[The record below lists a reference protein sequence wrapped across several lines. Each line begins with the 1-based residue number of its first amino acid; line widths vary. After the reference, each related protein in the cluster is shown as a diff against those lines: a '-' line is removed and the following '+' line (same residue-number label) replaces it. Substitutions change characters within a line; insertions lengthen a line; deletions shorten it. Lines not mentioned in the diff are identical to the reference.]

1 MLFNTYEKNVIW
13 PMLHY
18 WGFFTNYLELPSIG
32 SVVYSFRVNRKEFNF
47 ILTFLVFFLKC
58 FFLNQKVY
66 FRINY
71 NNLMFDIIIKKKN
84 HDFLFYFI
92 LFNFI
97 FKFMFQL
104 LSLKKKIN
112 SVGNKNKSTIVLSTS
127 KFFLCISEIFNIG
140 FLYFPNNELMWHTY
154 NLFQNVFY
162 SSRSLSFNLNILV
175 NFNINKKFNYI
186 NKKVSSF
193 YCPIK

>member
-1 MLFNTYEKNVIW
+1 
-13 PMLHY
+13 
-18 WGFFTNYLELPSIG
+18 
-32 SVVYSFRVNRKEFNF
+32 
-47 ILTFLVFFLKC
+47 
-58 FFLNQKVY
+58 
-66 FRINY
+66 
-71 NNLMFDIIIKKKN
+71 MFDIIIKKKN